1 MTRSPDSLVPSAS
14 GQPDPEKRDDKALN
28 CWQEGEANL
37 RAATEVNAI
46 SASSYPPA
54 ITPIQLEL
62 FPGRACPLEAKPA
75 MDRNTARINPAHR
88 DGVQGGGTQRQ
99 RISTTGET
107 RFGPAE
113 ATPSG
118 REAYKGETRK
128 RGNDAEPGVGGG
140 RSTAEPREN
149 RGERRAATPIIGPL
163 WERTAGLPPRGKAQ
177 PRPNRAKRKAP
188 ARLDNVHKLQRTLYR
203 VAKQQPER
211 RFALL
216 YDKVCRQDILQEA
229 WRRVKSNKGAAGVD
243 EVDIDEVREYGEAR
257 FLGEIEQALRDG
269 SYRVSLVRR
278 VHIPKTGQPGKTR
291 PLGIPTVK
299 DRTVQM
305 AVKLV
310 IEPLF
315 EADFVPCSFGFRPEK
330 TPRMALSIIAEKT
343 QAGYSH
349 VVDVD
354 LKSYFDTIDHELLVQ
369 LVGRRV
375 GDVRVLR
382 LIRAWLK
389 AGVLEDGKV
398 SHPDRGSPQGGV
410 VSPLLSNIV
419 LHEVD
424 RQWCR
429 GDGTMSNSVVLV
441 RYADDMVL
449 LARTEAE
456 AKQAWERLQ
465 SQFAALR
472 LVVNQEKSRL
482 TTVAEGFAFLGF
494 EFRKPPRRLLYMWP
508 RKKACQHIRDRVRE
522 VVRSFPSSASVGEV
536 IRKLNPILNGWCTYF
551 RVGNSNR
558 IFHQV
563 DWAVQSELQLWLRR
577 KHQRSWRS
585 ARKRWNYQFL
595 YKRCRLYQ
603 MVGRVSHLPGLR
615 RMPPEED
622 GRRAGCGKSA
632 RPVR

>member
-1 MTRSPDSLVPSAS
+1 MTRSPDSLVPSDS
-14 GQPDPEKRDDKALN
+14 GQPEPEKRDNKALN

-37 RAATEVNAI
+37 RAATQVNAI

-54 ITPIQLEL
+54 IMPIQLDL
-62 FPGRACPLEAKPA
+62 FPGRASPLEAKPA
-75 MDRNTARINPAHR
+75 TDRNTARMEPVCR
-88 DGVQGGGTQRQ
+88 DGVEDGGTQRQ

-107 RFGPAE
+107 LFGPAE
-113 ATPSG
+113 AAPSG
-118 REAYKGETRK
+118 REAYKSEPRK
-128 RGNDAEPGVGGG
+128 RSNDVEQGVGGG
-140 RSTAEPREN
+140 RTTDEPWEN
-149 RGERRAATPIIGPL
+149 QGEGRAATSILRSTLGKA
-163 WERTAGLPPRGKAQ
+163 AGLPPQGKAQ
-177 PRPNRAKRKAP
+177 PRPRRAKAKSP
-188 ARLDNVHKLQRTLYR
+188 ARLEPARKLQRTLYR

-211 RFALL
+211 RFTLL

-229 WRRVKSNKGAAGVD
+229 WQRVKSNKGSAGVD
-243 EVDIDEVREYGEAR
+243 DVGIDEIREYGEAR
-257 FLGEIEQALRDG
+257 FLSEIEQELRGG

-278 VHIPKTGQPGKTR
+278 VHIPKPGQPGKTR

-299 DRTVQM
+299 DRVVQM

-310 IEPLF
+310 IEPIF
-315 EADFVPCSFGFRPEK
+315 EADFVPCSYGFRPEK

-354 LKSYFDTIDHELLVQ
+354 LKSYFDTIDHELLMQ

-389 AGVLEDGKV
+389 AGVMEEGKV
-398 SHPDRGSPQGGV
+398 THPDRGSPQGGV

-449 LARTEAE
+449 LARTEAD
-456 AKQAWERLQ
+456 ARQAWERLQ

-482 TTVAEGFAFLGF
+482 TTVEEGFAFLGF
-494 EFRKPPRRLLYMWP
+494 EFRNPPKRLLYMWP

-522 VVRSFPSSASVGEV
+522 VVRSFPSSASIGEV

-558 IFHQV
+558 IFHQI

-577 KHQRSWRS
+577 KHQRSWHS
-585 ARKRWNYQFL
+585 SRKRWNYQFL

-615 RMPPEED
+615 RMPPDED